1 MSFNAQQIEQQA
13 AQFLSQGRVEDALK
27 SYKTL
32 LKKDPKSRRLRK
44 TVADLSLKLGNK
56 REAEQY
62 MLAIAETDVKEKQYR
77 MAIPIYRELIKM
89 RPKDHEMHLEIAHCL
104 IESNFE
110 TDAVIH
116 LKKAVEM
123 TQRQKPEVAQEIQHR
138 IVTMNPGEMNERR
151 TYAELLE
158 AASWS
163 DKASDAWKDFA
174 ALNRKLGKV
183 KEAARSIERALSNR
197 EHWETRLEAAQ
208 CRFESSEP
216 RKALEHLQKVYKDF
230 PTDPKVLA
238 LLATGL
244 QMVGHEAKAKQL
256 WLEAGKRYEDAV
268 KKAAAFAEALT
279 CGASD
284 AELPDDFATIQRLSN
299 AQQLLLHKRDWSAAA
314 SKVEQRFVLKTNLYL
329 EFGRFAAAL
338 ECIRTAEGM
347 EKRPAIFALLV
358 EALVANDAVDEAI
371 EQLQGFKNS
380 NSEIMED
387 VQLRLLGLGLSEE
400 DSEELID
407 DDLLDDDLEDISDD
421 ELESVDDVS
430 SPAEVSETAS
440 NTGNNN
446 VEMLLNQASQLHL
459 NGRGQEALDLLNQVL
474 EVDPTHMGALEKMA
488 AWALEQDGLANSAA
502 KSTIGDPFAAVS
514 TSTPFAGTDP
524 FASSAMAADPFAA
537 SATNAVSD
545 PFASDFGSSSFVESN
560 VETEPAVE
568 MIQEV
573 NLLMRPELQHAYKLL
588 LVGFVD
594 QAVHELRSI
603 NTLEAIIVLSRLR
616 IAKEEYR
623 GALEDL
629 QDALDTAS
637 RTDSAY
643 VLALWE
649 VARIYSLQQRV
660 RNTKR
665 TLDEI
670 VEVNPSF
677 KGNEI
682 ALWREALNLLD

>member
-13 AQFLSQGRVEDALK
+13 AQYLSQGRVEDALK

-32 LKKDPKSRRLRK
+32 LRKDPKSRRLRK

-62 MLAIAETDVKEKQYR
+62 MLTIAENDVKEKQFR

-104 IESNFE
+104 IESNFD

-174 ALNRKLGKV
+174 ALNRKLGKI

-256 WLEAGKRYEDAV
+256 WLEAGKRYEDPV
-268 KKAAAFAEALT
+268 KKSAAFEEAKI
-279 CGASD
+279 CGATEAD
-284 AELPDDFATIQRLSN
+284 LPADVADIQRLSS
-299 AQQLLLHKRDWSAAA
+299 AHQLLLHKRDWSAAA

-329 EFGRFAAAL
+329 EFGRFASAL
-338 ECIRTAEGM
+338 ECIRTAEGL

-358 EALVANDAVDEAI
+358 ESLVLNEAVDEAI
-371 EQLQGFKNS
+371 ELLQNFKNADG
-380 NSEIMED
+380 NIMED
-387 VQLRLLGLGLSEE
+387 VQLRLLGLGLTEE

-407 DDLLDDDLEDISDD
+407 DDLLDDDLEDLSEDILDGDD
-421 ELESVDDVS
+421 S
-430 SPAEVSETAS
+430 SAVAAEVSDAPS
-440 NTGNNN
+440 NTGN
-446 VEMLLNQASQLHL
+446 VEGLLVQATQFHS
-459 NGRGQEALDLLNQVL
+459 NGQVREALDLLNEVL
-474 EVDPTHMGALEKMA
+474 EIDPTHMGALEKMA
-488 AWALEQDGLANSAA
+488 AWALEQDAL
-502 KSTIGDPFAAVS
+502 STTSTNTVSNDPFAPVS
-514 TSTPFAGTDP
+514 TPSPFGGTDP
-524 FASSAMAADPFAA
+524 FAPVSMEADPFSAA
-537 SATNAVSD
+537 APETTSQYDA
-545 PFASDFGSSSFVESN
+545 FAQTPAHTPVVEHAISSQS
-560 VETEPAVE
+560 T
-568 MIQEV
+568 
-573 NLLMRPELQHAYKLL
+573 LLMQPELQHAYKLL
-588 LVGFVD
+588 LVGFTD
-594 QAVHELRSI
+594 KAVQELRRI
-603 NTLEAIIVLSRLR
+603 NTLEAIIILSRLR

-629 QDALDTAS
+629 QDALDTVKPS
-637 RTDSAY
+637 NSAY

-649 VARIYSLQQRV
+649 VARVYSLQQRV

-670 VEVNPSF
+670 AEVKPDF
-677 KGNEI
+677 KVTEI